1 MLKAKAAKKAICF
14 GPFSPSS
21 ACAVIDFVAI
31 RSSRALT
38 HH

>member
-1 MLKAKAAKKAICF
+1 MLKAKPAKKAICF
-14 GPFSPSS
+14 EPFSPSP
-21 ACAVIDFVAI
+21 ARVMVDFVAI